1 MGAGLRGRPADLGVA
16 PAQACEPASA
26 GSVSRRDAVFYA
38 LCVLLCVWLSIGP
51 PLGLWPHVYDWPGLS
66 FVRVPS
72 RFTIVG
78 MLGLAIVA
86 AYGVQALVARG
97 GRRGLAV
104 TVALCLALTAEFAAF
119 PMPVVAMHVSPPAA
133 DRWLA
138 SADGVVA
145 VAEVPIA
152 DPTNAGAFERR
163 QTEYMLHS
171 TAHWR
176 KTVHGYSGIRP
187 PANEQLYLELRNFP
201 DKRSLAALARF
212 DVSHLVVHTGLYPP
226 GEWDVVRERIVE
238 TGARLRLK
246 FSSGQDRVYELVS
259 P

>member
-1 MGAGLRGRPADLGVA
+1 
-16 PAQACEPASA
+16 
-26 GSVSRRDAVFYA
+26 
-38 LCVLLCVWLSIGP
+38 
-51 PLGLWPHVYDWPGLS
+51 
-66 FVRVPS
+66 
-72 RFTIVG
+72 
-78 MLGLAIVA
+78 MLGLAILA
-86 AYGVQALVARG
+86 GAGTQALVARRP
-97 GRRGLAV
+97 RRAFALTAV
-104 TVALCLALTAEFAAF
+104 VCLVLTAEFAAF
-119 PMPVVAMHVSPPAA
+119 PMAVVPMHVSPPPA

-145 VAEVPIA
+145 IAEVPIA

-187 PANEQLYLELRNFP
+187 PGNEQLYLELRNFP
-201 DKRSLAALARF
+201 DERSLAALARF
-212 DVSHLVVHTGLYPP
+212 GVSHVVVHPELYPP
-226 GEWDVVRERIVE
+226 GEWNAVRKRIVN

-246 FSSGQDRVYELVS
+246 FSSGQDRVYELVA